1 MSIFGSLSRAICPD
15 YFGDEFGLPLPQLQ
29 PQSSTAKLKTKAT
42 SQATEL
48 GRPNLSRSLTVA
60 AAKSG
65 GNAVPSKNPNEN
77 KKEVV
82 GKDTEEVEVE
92 VEEDLPWIQEK
103 ALDLVEFTGS
113 VTQALPGPRVGTSS
127 LPWIL
132 AVPLAYAG
140 ITFVIAFV
148 KTFKKF
154 TSPRHKRK
162 KLVNKNAM
170 LCKSIDELFQQGS
183 DALNQSALKGLVQ
196 QTGFSMEEILRK
208 YIRYVLNE
216 KPWSADLVA
225 SLIQLRKASMLD
237 DSQVAEILNEI
248 SRRIVREKGPV
259 VMDMSGFTEKGFKR
273 KLAVQGLFG
282 KVLYLSELPEFCSR
296 DSSLIVKE
304 IFGVTD
310 EDADKLRLHT
320 FSEAGDM
327 DSLEKMV
334 DGSGSDSED
343 SSEDSSDAA

>member
-1 MSIFGSLSRAICPD
+1 MAFLASPSSTSSSFTCSYPSPRFFSRPKISTHP
-15 YFGDEFGLPLPQLQ
+15 FLPLTPRR
-29 PQSSTAKLKTKAT
+29 
-42 SQATEL
+42 
-48 GRPNLSRSLTVA
+48 RPNFSQFLTVA

-65 GNAVPSKNPNEN
+65 GNTVPSKDPKGN

-82 GKDTEEVEVE
+82 RKDTKEEEIE
-92 VEEDLPWIQEK
+92 VEEELPWIQEK

-113 VTQALPGPRVGTSS
+113 VTQAIPGPRVGTSS

-148 KTFKKF
+148 KTVKKF
-154 TSPRHKRK
+154 TSPRHERK

-170 LCKSIDELFQQGS
+170 LCKSIDELFQRGS
-183 DALNQSALKGLVQ
+183 DGVDQSALKGLVQ
-196 QTGFSMEEILRK
+196 KTGFSIEEILRK
-208 YIRYVLNE
+208 YIRYSLNE
-216 KPWSADLVA
+216 KPWTADLVA
-225 SLIQLRKASMLD
+225 GLIQLRKASMLN

-282 KVLYLSELPEFCSR
+282 KVLYLSEVCC
-296 DSSLIVKE
+296 
-304 IFGVTD
+304 
-310 EDADKLRLHT
+310 
-320 FSEAGDM
+320 
-327 DSLEKMV
+327 
-334 DGSGSDSED
+334 
-343 SSEDSSDAA
+343 

>member
-1 MSIFGSLSRAICPD
+1 MAFLASSSATSPSFTCSYAFSQFLSRPKIGSHP
-15 YFGDEFGLPLPQLQ
+15 FLPSLLSIPHLT
-29 PQSSTAKLKTKAT
+29 PRR
-42 SQATEL
+42 
-48 GRPNLSRSLTVA
+48 RPNLSQSLTA
-60 AAKSG
+60 AAVKSG
-65 GNAVPSKNPNEN
+65 GIAVPPKNPKEK

-82 GKDTEEVEVE
+82 GKDTDEVEVE
-92 VEEDLPWIQEK
+92 VEEELPWIQEK

-113 VTQALPGPRVGTSS
+113 VTQAIPGPRVGTSS

-148 KTFKKF
+148 KTVKKF

-170 LCKSIDELFQQGS
+170 LCISIDEFFQQGS
-183 DALNQSALKGLVQ
+183 DAVDQSALKGLIQ
-196 QTGFSMEEILRK
+196 KTGFSMEEILRK
-208 YIRYVLNE
+208 YIRYSLNE

-237 DSQVAEILNEI
+237 DSQIAEILNEI

-282 KVLYLSELPEFCSR
+282 KVLYLSE
-296 DSSLIVKE
+296 
-304 IFGVTD
+304 
-310 EDADKLRLHT
+310 
-320 FSEAGDM
+320 
-327 DSLEKMV
+327 
-334 DGSGSDSED
+334 
-343 SSEDSSDAA
+343 